1 MIGLSGRDV
10 LDIIEAAER
19 KHPGRDEML
28 TLLSSALSLVAMH
41 HGISKKNLLRAVE
54 QTYAR
59 TREVAPNTAAAGDAK
74 QPN

>member
-1 MIGLSGRDV
+1 MIGFSGRDV

-41 HGISKKNLLRAVE
+41 HGVSQGMLLKGVRAA
-54 QTYAR
+54 YAR
-59 TREVAPNTAAAGDAK
+59 TKEIAPNTAARVG
-74 QPN
+74 N